1 MAKVGF
7 CGSGAWGI
15 TLADMISRNGHD
27 VLVWSIEQDVIDAL
41 RKNHRHPRFAEFAVD
56 PSIQYTTELADFKDV
71 DVIVECVTAKGFRP
85 VCKQIKI
92 AGLGDKPFILT
103 SKGIEQESGKLLVE
117 VAEDV
122 FGGVEHLGYMS
133 GPTLANEVMK
143 DHPTAAVGA
152 SMNEEIA
159 LLIKD
164 LFESENFQIYISDD
178 IRGVSLGGAFKNVIA
193 IASGIADGL
202 GFGHNTKALIITRGL
217 EEMKKIAKI
226 KGAREE
232 TCDGLAGIG
241 DLIVTGMSNLS
252 RNFTFGALLGK
263 GLSTK
268 EAKDQIKMVVEGEYT
283 VASVHKLGKM
293 FDLEIPI
300 AYGVYEVIYEGKDPR
315 QVIQEIL
322 VKGQISA
329 EPTPSRS

>member
-15 TLADMISRNGHD
+15 TLANLISKNGHD
-27 VLVWSIEQDVIDAL
+27 VLIWSIEHDVIEAL
-41 RKNHRHPRFAEFAVD
+41 AKGHRHPRFPEFAVD
-56 PSIQYTTELADFKDV
+56 PSIRYTKKMTDFKDV

-85 VCKQIKI
+85 VCKEIKL
-92 AGLGDKPFILT
+92 AGLGSKPFILT

-122 FGGVEHLGYMS
+122 FGQIEHLGYMS
-133 GPTLANEVMK
+133 GPTLANEVMMK
-143 DHPTAAVGA
+143 LPTAAVGA
-152 SMNEEIA
+152 SSSNEIA
-159 LLIKD
+159 LLIRE
-164 LFESENFQIYISDD
+164 LFECEYFQIYVSND

-202 GFGHNTKALIITRGL
+202 GYGHNTKALIIKSGL
-217 EEMKKIAKI
+217 EEMKRIAKI

-232 TCDGLAGIG
+232 TCDGLSGIG

-252 RNFTFGALLGK
+252 RNFSFGSLLGK
-263 GLSTK
+263 GLSCK

-283 VASVHKLGKM
+283 VASVYKLGKKY
-293 FDLEIPI
+293 DLEIPI

-315 QVIQEIL
+315 EMLQ
-322 VKGQISA
+322 QIFSPEALNSA
-329 EPTPSRS
+329 L